1 MGAKITLVGGGS
13 THWTPKLTVDF
24 ANTPALTDAELV
36 LYDVDPDSLPPAL
49 KVVDHVA
56 ERRGIP
62 LTARATPDID
72 DALTGAEFVIA
83 AFSVGGFASM
93 RHDIE
98 IPTRYGVRQTVGD
111 SVGPGGISRALRSV
125 PVILEVAR
133 AMERRCPDALLI
145 NVSNPLTALCR
156 AVTRE
161 TSIAAIGLCAEIVG
175 LKFVLSLLFDTD
187 FASIDPVVAGVNHL
201 PLVTSLRIGD
211 RDGFAMLRDVL
222 ADAADAGTGER
233 AGDSAAAVDFSG
245 PLWMDP
251 PGPMH
256 YKMSD
261 PERGWTKADIV
272 ANNKVK
278 FELFRRF
285 GVLPGSSDT
294 HVVEFFP
301 GFVTAA
307 SDYGRD
313 WGVHHYGMHG
323 HQSDKADDDAEM
335 AELLAAEAIPK
346 WPSGEFV
353 APLLD
358 GLVTGKDKVIPGN
371 IPNTGQV
378 ASLPADVVVECMVVA
393 GADGVRARDH
403 DVVPSLLGEHLR
415 RVVSSQELTVNAAVS
430 GDRTKALEAMFADPM
445 AGSLPFEHVVAM
457 TDELLAATRPWLP
470 QFSDRR

>member
-1 MGAKITLVGGGS
+1 MAAKITLVGGGS
-13 THWTPKLTVDF
+13 THWTPKLMVDF
-24 ANTPALTDAELV
+24 ANTPSLADAEVV
-36 LYDVDPDSLPPAL
+36 LYDLDAQSLPLAL
-49 KVVDHVA
+49 KVVEHVA
-56 ERRGIP
+56 ERRGIA
-62 LTARATPDID
+62 LSARATTDID
-72 DALTGAEFVIA
+72 DALTGAQYVIA
-83 AFSVGGFASM
+83 TFSVGGFASM

-98 IPTRYGVRQTVGD
+98 IPARYGIRQTVGD

-133 AMERRCPDALLI
+133 AMERCCPDALLV

-161 TSIAAIGLCAEIVG
+161 TPIATIGLCAEIVG
-175 LKFVLSLLFDTD
+175 LKFVLSLLFDAD
-187 FASIDPVVAGVNHL
+187 FTSVDPAVAGVNHL

-211 RDGFAMLRDVL
+211 RDGFAMLRSVL
-222 ADAADAGTGER
+222 AGEAD
-233 AGDSAAAVDFSG
+233 VDLSG

-256 YKMSD
+256 YKMVD
-261 PERGWTKADIV
+261 PEHGWSKADV
-272 ANNKVK
+272 LANNKVK
-278 FELFRRF
+278 FELFERF

-313 WGVHHYGMHG
+313 WAVHHYGMHG
-323 HQSDKADDDAEM
+323 HQSDKADDDSEM
-335 AELLAAEAIPK
+335 TDLLAAESIPR

-358 GLVTGKDKVIPGN
+358 GLVTGEDREFPGN

-378 ASLPADVVVECMVVA
+378 ENLPADVVVECMVVA
-393 GADGVRARDH
+393 GAQGVRPRDRAS
-403 DVVPSLLGEHLR
+403 VPSFLGEHLR
-415 RVVSSQELTVNAAVS
+415 RVVSSQELTVEAAVS
-430 GDRTKALEAMFADPM
+430 GDPTTALEAMLADPM
-445 AGSLPFEHVVAM
+445 AGSLPYEHVVSM
-457 TDELLAATRPWLP
+457 TEELLSATSPWLK
-470 QFSDRR
+470 QFAHRS

>member
-1 MGAKITLVGGGS
+1 MGAKITVFGGGS

-24 ANTPALTDAELV
+24 ANTPALADAELV
-36 LYDVDPDSLPPAL
+36 LYDLDPDSLPPAV
-49 KVVDHVA
+49 KVVEHVA

-62 LTARATPDID
+62 LTVRATTDID
-72 DALTGAEFVIA
+72 EALSGAEYVIA
-83 AFSVGGFASM
+83 TFSVGGFASM

-98 IPTRYGVRQTVGD
+98 IPSRYGIRQTVGD

-125 PVILEVAR
+125 PVILALAR
-133 AMERRCPDALLI
+133 AMERCCPEALLI

-156 AVTRE
+156 AVRRE
-161 TSIAAIGLCAEIVG
+161 TSIKTVGLCAEIVG
-175 LKFVLSLLFDTD
+175 LKFVLSLLFDAD
-187 FASIDPVVAGVNHL
+187 FTSVDPVVAGVNHL

-211 RDGFAMLRDVL
+211 RDGFEMLRGAL
-222 ADAADAGTGER
+222 AGGIDL
-233 AGDSAAAVDFSG
+233 SG
-245 PLWMDP
+245 RLWMEP

-256 YKMSD
+256 YKMVD
-261 PERGWTKADIV
+261 PERGWSKADIL

-278 FELFRRF
+278 FELFERF

-313 WGVHHYGMHG
+313 WAVHHYGMHG

-335 AELLAAEAIPK
+335 ADLLAAESIPT

-358 GLVTGKDKVIPGN
+358 GLVTGEEKVIPAN

-378 ASLPADVVVECMVVA
+378 ENLDGDVVVECMVAA
-393 GADGVRARDH
+393 GADGVAPRDRAK
-403 DVVPSLLGEHLR
+403 VPSFLGEHLR
-415 RVVSSQELTVNAAVS
+415 RVVSSQELTVEAAVS
-430 GDRTKALEAMFADPM
+430 GDRTTALEAMLADPM
-445 AGSLPFEHVVAM
+445 AGALPYEHVVAM
-457 TDELLAATRPWLP
+457 TDELLAATAPWLS
-470 QFSDRR
+470 QFATHR

>member
-1 MGAKITLVGGGS
+1 
-13 THWTPKLTVDF
+13 
-24 ANTPALTDAELV
+24 LTDAEIV

-49 KVVDHVA
+49 KVVEHVT
-56 ERRGIP
+56 ERREIP
-62 LTARATPDID
+62 LTARATTDID
-72 DALTGAEFVIA
+72 DALTGAEYVIA

-98 IPTRYGVRQTVGD
+98 IPARYGVRQTVGD

-133 AMERRCPDALLI
+133 AMERRCPEALLI

-161 TSIAAIGLCAEIVG
+161 TSIKTIGLCAEVVG
-175 LKFVLSLLFDTD
+175 LKFVLSLLFDAD
-187 FASIDPVVAGVNHL
+187 FTSIDPVVAGVNHL
-201 PLVTSLRIGD
+201 PLATSMRIGE
-211 RDGFAMLRDVL
+211 RDGFEMLRGAL
-222 ADAADAGTGER
+222 
-233 AGDSAAAVDFSG
+233 AGDIDLTG
-245 PLWMDP
+245 KLWMEP

-256 YKMSD
+256 YTMVD
-261 PERGWTKADIV
+261 PEHGWSKTDIL

-278 FELFRRF
+278 FELFDRF
-285 GVLPGSSDT
+285 GVLPASADT

-313 WGVHHYGMHG
+313 WAVHHYGMHG

-335 AELLAAEAIPK
+335 ANLLAAESIPR
-346 WPSGEFV
+346 WASGEFV
-353 APLLD
+353 ALLLE
-358 GLVTGKDKVIPGN
+358 GLVTGEDKEFPGN

-378 ASLPADVVVECMVVA
+378 ENLPDDVVVECMVVA
-393 GADGVRARDH
+393 GADGIRPRDRAT
-403 DVVPSLLGEHLR
+403 VPSYLGEHLR
-415 RVVSSQELTVNAAVS
+415 RVVSSQELTVDAAVS
-430 GDRTKALEAMFADPM
+430 GNRTTALEAMLADPM

-457 TDELLAATRPWLP
+457 TDELLAATGPWLP
-470 QFSDRR
+470 RFEGSS

>member
-1 MGAKITLVGGGS
+1 MAAKITLVGGGS
-13 THWTPKLTVDF
+13 THWTPKLMVDF
-24 ANTPALTDAELV
+24 GNTPSLADAEVV
-36 LYDVDPDSLPPAL
+36 LYDLDAESLPPAL
-49 KVVDHVA
+49 KVVEHVA
-56 ERRGIP
+56 ERRGIA
-62 LTARATPDID
+62 LSARATTDID
-72 DALTGAEFVIA
+72 DALSGAQYVIA
-83 AFSVGGFASM
+83 TFSVGGFASM

-98 IPTRYGVRQTVGD
+98 IPARYGVRQTVGD

-133 AMERRCPDALLI
+133 AMQRCCPDALLV

-161 TSIAAIGLCAEIVG
+161 TSIATIGLCAEIVG
-175 LKFVLSLLFDTD
+175 LKFVLSLLFDAD
-187 FASIDPVVAGVNHL
+187 FTSVDPVVAGVNHL

-211 RDGFAMLRDVL
+211 RDGFAMLRSLL
-222 ADAADAGTGER
+222 AGES
-233 AGDSAAAVDFSG
+233 DIDLSG

-256 YKMSD
+256 YKMVD
-261 PERGWTKADIV
+261 PEHGWSKADV
-272 ANNKVK
+272 LANNKVK
-278 FELFRRF
+278 FELFERF

-307 SDYGRD
+307 SDFGRD
-313 WGVHHYGMHG
+313 WAVHHYGMHG

-335 AELLAAEAIPK
+335 ADLLAAESIPR

-358 GLVTGKDKVIPGN
+358 GLVTGDDRAFPGN

-378 ASLPADVVVECMVVA
+378 ENLPADVVVECMVVA
-393 GADGVRARDH
+393 GAEGVRPRDRAT
-403 DVVPSLLGEHLR
+403 VPSFLGEHLR
-415 RVVSSQELTVNAAVS
+415 RVVSSQELTVEAAIS
-430 GDRTKALEAMFADPM
+430 GDPTTALEAMLADPM
-445 AGSLPFEHVVAM
+445 AGSLPYEHVVSM
-457 TDELLAATRPWLP
+457 TEELLSATAPWLP
-470 QFSDRR
+470 QFTQRS

>member
-1 MGAKITLVGGGS
+1 MAAKITLVGGGS
-13 THWTPKLTVDF
+13 THWTPKLMVDF
-24 ANTPALTDAELV
+24 ANTPSLADAEVV
-36 LYDVDPDSLPPAL
+36 LYDLDAESLPPAL
-49 KVVDHVA
+49 KVVEHVA
-56 ERRGIP
+56 ERREIA
-62 LTARATPDID
+62 LSARATTDID
-72 DALTGAEFVIA
+72 DALSGAQYVIA
-83 AFSVGGFASM
+83 TFSVGGFASM

-98 IPTRYGVRQTVGD
+98 IPARYGVRQTVGD

-133 AMERRCPDALLI
+133 AMQRCCPDALLV

-161 TSIAAIGLCAEIVG
+161 TSIATIGLCAEIVG
-175 LKFVLSLLFDTD
+175 LKFVLSLLFDAD
-187 FASIDPVVAGVNHL
+187 FTSVDPVVAGVNHL

-211 RDGFAMLRDVL
+211 RDGFAMLRSLLAGESDVDL
-222 ADAADAGTGER
+222 
-233 AGDSAAAVDFSG
+233 SG

-256 YKMSD
+256 YKMVD
-261 PERGWTKADIV
+261 PEHGWSKADV
-272 ANNKVK
+272 LANNKVK
-278 FELFRRF
+278 FELFERF

-313 WGVHHYGMHG
+313 WAVHHYGMHG

-335 AELLAAEAIPK
+335 ADLLAAESIPR

-358 GLVTGKDKVIPGN
+358 GLVTGDDRAFPGN

-378 ASLPADVVVECMVVA
+378 ENLPADVVVECMVVA
-393 GADGVRARDH
+393 GAEGVRPARPGH
-403 DVVPSLLGEHLR
+403 GALVPGRTPPARRQLAGADRGGRDLR
-415 RVVSSQELTVNAAVS
+415 
-430 GDRTKALEAMFADPM
+430 
-445 AGSLPFEHVVAM
+445 
-457 TDELLAATRPWLP
+457 
-470 QFSDRR
+470 

>member
-24 ANTPALTDAELV
+24 ANTPSLADAELV
-36 LYDVDPDSLPPAL
+36 LYDLDPDSLVPAL
-49 KVVDHVA
+49 KVVEHVA

-62 LTARATPDID
+62 LAARATTDID
-72 DALTGAEFVIA
+72 DALGGAEYVIA
-83 AFSVGGFASM
+83 TFSVGGFATM

-98 IPTRYGVRQTVGD
+98 IPSRYGIRQTVGD

-125 PVILEVAR
+125 PVILGVAR
-133 AMERRCPDALLI
+133 AMERCCPEAVLV

-161 TSIAAIGLCAEIVG
+161 TSIETVGLCAEIVG
-175 LKFVLSLLFDTD
+175 LKFVLSLLFDAD
-187 FASIDPVVAGVNHL
+187 FTSVDPVVAGVNHL

-211 RDGFAMLRDVL
+211 DDGFEMLRGALSGDVDL
-222 ADAADAGTGER
+222 
-233 AGDSAAAVDFSG
+233 SG
-245 PLWMDP
+245 RLWMEP
-251 PGPMH
+251 PGAMH
-256 YKMSD
+256 YKMVD
-261 PERGWTKADIV
+261 PEQGWSKADIL

-278 FELFRRF
+278 FELFERF

-313 WGVHHYGMHG
+313 WAVHHYGMHG
-323 HQSDKADDDAEM
+323 HRSDKADDDAEM
-335 AELLAAEAIPK
+335 ADLLAAESIPR

-358 GLVTGKDKVIPGN
+358 GLVTGEERVMPAN

-378 ASLPADVVVECMVVA
+378 ENLDGDVVVECMVVA
-393 GADGVRARDH
+393 SAHGVRPRDRAR
-403 DVVPSLLGEHLR
+403 VPSFLGEHLR
-415 RVVSSQELTVNAAVS
+415 RVVSSQELTVEAAVS
-430 GDRTKALEAMFADPM
+430 GDRTTALEAMLADPM
-445 AGSLPFEHVVAM
+445 AGALPYEHVVAM
-457 TDELLAATRPWLP
+457 TDELLAATAPWLP
-470 QFSDRR
+470 QFAPHR

>member
-1 MGAKITLVGGGS
+1 MAAKITVVGGGS

-24 ANTPALTDAELV
+24 ANTPALADAEIV
-36 LYDVDPDSLPPAL
+36 LYDLDADSLPPAL
-49 KVVDHVA
+49 QVVEHVA
-56 ERRGIP
+56 ERRRIP
-62 LTARATPDID
+62 LTARATTDID
-72 DALTGAEFVIA
+72 DALSGAEYVVA
-83 AFSVGGFASM
+83 TFSVGGFASM

-98 IPTRYGVRQTVGD
+98 IPSRYGIRQTVGD

-125 PVILEVAR
+125 PVILAVAR
-133 AMERRCPDALLI
+133 AMERCCPDAVLV

-161 TSIAAIGLCAEIVG
+161 TSIKTVGLCAEIVG
-175 LKFVLSLLFDTD
+175 LKFVLSLLFDAD
-187 FASIDPVVAGVNHL
+187 FTSVDSVVAGVNHL

-211 RDGFAMLRDVL
+211 RDGFEMLRGAL
-222 ADAADAGTGER
+222 
-233 AGDSAAAVDFSG
+233 AGDVDLSG

-256 YKMSD
+256 YKMVD
-261 PERGWTKADIV
+261 PEHGWSKADIL

-278 FELFRRF
+278 FELFERF

-313 WGVHHYGMHG
+313 WAVHHYGIHG
-323 HQSDKADDDAEM
+323 HRSDKADDDSEM
-335 AELLAAEAIPK
+335 ADLLAAETIPR

-358 GLVTGKDKVIPGN
+358 GLVTGVEKVMPAN

-378 ASLPADVVVECMVVA
+378 DNLDGDVVVECMVTA
-393 GADGVRARDH
+393 GADGVRPRDRAT
-403 DVVPSLLGEHLR
+403 VPSFLGEHLR
-415 RVVSSQELTVNAAVS
+415 RVVSSQELTVDAAVS
-430 GDRTKALEAMFADPM
+430 GDRTTALEAMLADPM
-445 AGSLPFEHVVAM
+445 AGSLPYEHVVAM
-457 TDELLAATRPWLP
+457 TDELLAATAPWLA
-470 QFSDRR
+470 QFAGRS